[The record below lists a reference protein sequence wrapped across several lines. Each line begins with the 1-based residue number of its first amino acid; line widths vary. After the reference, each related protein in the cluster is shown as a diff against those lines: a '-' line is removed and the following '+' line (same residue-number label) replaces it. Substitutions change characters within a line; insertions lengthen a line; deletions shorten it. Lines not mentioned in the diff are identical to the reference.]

1 MIGQTISHYR
11 ITDKLGEGGSFGV
24 VLHREVPTSFNSRPR
39 LASSANH
46 RRLWV
51 AWMAGLLAL
60 LLGACGSGSSG
71 DFDATDFGAVA
82 DGATD
87 STQAIQ
93 SAIDEAS
100 AAGGRV
106 LVPPAEAPYLI
117 SKTLLIRGSGVEI
130 VGEGATIR
138 FADNAAGEGDPTVIL
153 ASGSEDNPIRDVAIR
168 GLTVDANFYA
178 QEGAERPRAGR
189 SGRCYPRG
197 ASCRG
202 IEFRFVV
209 GARVT
214 DVTIR
219 RPFVGLDFGRGCVD
233 AEARDV
239 VITDFAEDG
248 FDASGDANEFSGAKT
263 RDIRFIDVVARDA
276 PRAAGNAFEIED
288 GVENVLVENATVE
301 NVAGNGLGL
310 RNHFVEGKEDHSRN
324 VELRNVTVRGTGGQ
338 FAIYGR
344 CAPREGFPDNSYHEM
359 KLTNVETDGAVAF
372 IGPIED
378 LEITGGSFAAI
389 YLGFEGPDDVPTKQN
404 AVATAKLQ
412 NLQAER
418 LRINGMD
425 GTITLSNLT
434 LPKGQESVSIEGSG
448 ADVQTDW

>member
-1 MIGQTISHYR
+1 MVGTAISHYR
-11 ITDKLGEGGSFGV
+11 ITERPGEGGSFGV
-24 VLHREVPTSFNSRPR
+24 VLHREVPTSFNSRSR
-39 LASSANH
+39 LASNANH
-46 RRLWV
+46 RRLCI

-71 DFDATDFGAVA
+71 DFDATDFGAIA

-130 VGEGATIR
+130 VGAGATIR
-138 FADNAAGEGDPTVIL
+138 FSDDAAGEGDPTVIL
-153 ASGSEDNPIRDVAIR
+153 ASGSEDNPIHDVAIR

-178 QEGAERPRAGR
+178 QEGAERPR
-189 SGRCYPRG
+189 
-197 ASCRG
+197 G
-202 IEFRFVV
+202 IEFRFVA

-219 RPFVGLDFGRGCVD
+219 RPFVGLEFGRGCVD

-248 FDASGDANEFSGAKT
+248 FDASGDANHFSGAKT
-263 RDIRFIDVVARDA
+263 RDIRFIDVVASDA
-276 PRAAGNAFEIED
+276 PRADGNAFEIED

-301 NVAGNGLGL
+301 NVAGNGFGL

-324 VELRNVTVRGTGGQ
+324 VELRNVTVRGTGGR

-344 CAPREGFPDNSYHEM
+344 CAPREEFPDNSYHEM

-389 YLGFEGPDDVPTKQN
+389 YLGFEGPDDVPAKQN

-412 NLQAER
+412 NLQAEQ

>member
-1 MIGQTISHYR
+1 MIGRAISHYR
-11 ITDKLGEGGSFGV
+11 ITERPGEGGSFGV
-24 VLHREVPTSFNSRPR
+24 VLHREVPTSFNSWPR

-46 RRLWV
+46 RRLCI

-178 QEGAERPRAGR
+178 QEGAERPR
-189 SGRCYPRG
+189 
-197 ASCRG
+197 G
-202 IEFRFVV
+202 IEFRFVG

-263 RDIRFIDVVARDA
+263 RDIRFINVVARDA
-276 PRAAGNAFEIED
+276 PRADGNAFEIED

-301 NVAGNGLGL
+301 NVAGNGFGL

-389 YLGFEGPDDVPTKQN
+389 YLGFEGPDDVAAKQN

-412 NLQAER
+412 NLQAEQ
-418 LRINGMD
+418 LRINGMG